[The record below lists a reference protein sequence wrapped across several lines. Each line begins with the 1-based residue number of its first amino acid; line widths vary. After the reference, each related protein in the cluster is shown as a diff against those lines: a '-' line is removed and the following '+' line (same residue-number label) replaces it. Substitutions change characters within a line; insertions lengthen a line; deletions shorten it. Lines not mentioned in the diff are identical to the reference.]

1 MIRVTYNIYEEI
13 TNIKA
18 EDKLSAFPPTNGI
31 GANSCCFLF
40 RQQIVKFRLVL
51 TWTFVFAS
59 LGIKINQVLQQV
71 TTFAFCL
78 HWSHP
83 LGQS

>member
-51 TWTFVFAS
+51 T
-59 LGIKINQVLQQV
+59 
-71 TTFAFCL
+71 
-78 HWSHP
+78 
-83 LGQS
+83 